1 MIRRCLALLAVLC
14 LVFAPARAADWP
26 EFRGPTGQGLAEG
39 TLPVEWGKEKNVVW
53 KKELPGAGWS
63 SPVVVNGRIY
73 LTAGVSV
80 NDGRPRELSLQALCL
95 DSKTGKLLWSKEV
108 FRQDADA
115 PAPHSKNSHAS
126 PTPLVH
132 DGRLYVHFGHQGS
145 ACLDLTGKLL
155 WRNNDLKYAPV
166 HGNGGSPI
174 LVDDKLI
181 FNCDGGDQCFVAAL
195 YRKSGKLAWK
205 TERNADALKT
215 FSFSTPLLIT
225 VKGKKQVVSAGSG
238 AVMAYDP
245 GTGKEIWRVRYGDG
259 YSVIPR
265 PVHGRG
271 LVFISTGYMR
281 PSLLAIRPDG
291 EGDVTDSHVAWTVR
305 RSAPHTPSPLLV
317 GDELYMV
324 SDGGVASCLD
334 AKTGKLHWEKRVGGN
349 FSASPLYADGKI
361 YLQSEEG
368 VGLVLKTGKKYEQ
381 IAKNPLEERTLA
393 SYAAADGALYIR
405 TAKLLYK
412 FQTR

>member
-145 ACLDLTGKLL
+145 ACLDLTGKVL
-155 WRNNDLKYAPV
+155 WRCTELKYNPV
-166 HGNGGSPI
+166 HGNGGTPI

-205 TERNADALKT
+205 TERNAD
-215 FSFSTPLLIT
+215 
-225 VKGKKQVVSAGSG
+225 
-238 AVMAYDP
+238 
-245 GTGKEIWRVRYGDG
+245 
-259 YSVIPR
+259 
-265 PVHGRG
+265 
-271 LVFISTGYMR
+271 
-281 PSLLAIRPDG
+281 
-291 EGDVTDSHVAWTVR
+291 
-305 RSAPHTPSPLLV
+305 
-317 GDELYMV
+317 
-324 SDGGVASCLD
+324 
-334 AKTGKLHWEKRVGGN
+334 
-349 FSASPLYADGKI
+349 
-361 YLQSEEG
+361 
-368 VGLVLKTGKKYEQ
+368 
-381 IAKNPLEERTLA
+381 
-393 SYAAADGALYIR
+393 
-405 TAKLLYK
+405 
-412 FQTR
+412 

>member
-26 EFRGPTGQGLAEG
+26 EFQGPTGQGLAEG